1 MLYLIIPPV
10 IIIMAS
16 IILLFLLSRKGGE
29 FAQKENEARESGAS
43 GEDAIR
49 KNKTAAYSRVKHY
62 SLSLLEKAT
71 GGFKSF
77 LLRFHN
83 MTSKW
88 INIIKEKKSRYAAGM
103 KKESGESTSEEIAE
117 KPSFVIKVEAPIA
130 KEAIKEEK
138 KSIPMVSSE
147 VVQPEKKSESK
158 EEYEKILIERIAGN
172 PRDLE
177 AYERLGRYYLE
188 QHNYQDAKECYK
200 QVLKLSPVNR
210 QARIKLK
217 KITRMLGR

>member
-29 FAQKENEARESGAS
+29 FAQKENEARESGVSA
-43 GEDAIR
+43 EDAIR

-62 SLSLLEKAT
+62 SLSLLEKVT

-77 LLRFHN
+77 LLRFHD

-88 INIIKEKKSRYAAGM
+88 ISIIKEKKRRYAAGM
-103 KKESGESTSEEIAE
+103 KKESGESTTEEIAE
-117 KPSFVIKVEAPIA
+117 KPSFVIKVEAPIV
-130 KEAIKEEK
+130 KEAIMEEK